1 MLLHTTQLHCF
12 PIIVEFYSLT
22 MSLYLCADVYLECGG
37 TTPLFPGDSAVG
49 KADDDPEGR
58 QPLAGGFA
66 KRYPRVRWN
75 PEIDPGGIT
84 AWI

>member
-1 MLLHTTQLHCF
+1 MIRCRKF
-12 PIIVEFYSLT
+12 MNKGRKGVNSGAIKS
-22 MSLYLCADVYLECGG
+22 ARDYLECGG
-37 TTPLFPGDSAVG
+37 TTPLSPGNSAVG
-49 KADDDPEGR
+49 KADDDPVGR

>member
-1 MLLHTTQLHCF
+1 MIRCRKF
-12 PIIVEFYSLT
+12 MNKGRKGVNSGAIKS
-22 MSLYLCADVYLECGG
+22 ARDYLECGG
-37 TTPLFPGDSAVG
+37 TTPLSPGNSAVG